1 MSEISNVQAQKFRE
15 AESKR
20 HSYQL
25 KKTRQENYRTYQKEV
40 KVNENMLTRM
50 RSEYDGKVKGL
61 QNELEGKLSKV
72 RAKQSKAID
81 AENKRLNE
89 ELVNLKRTHADQVT
103 EIKIAQQGEVNTLT
117 DSHKRTLENAR
128 LQYQKEK
135 VKFEDA

>member
-61 QNELEGKLSKV
+61 QNELEG
-72 RAKQSKAID
+72 
-81 AENKRLNE
+81 
-89 ELVNLKRTHADQVT
+89 
-103 EIKIAQQGEVNTLT
+103 
-117 DSHKRTLENAR
+117 
-128 LQYQKEK
+128 
-135 VKFEDA
+135 